1 MERHYRPAK
10 STERMRVGT
19 PAILQLSVLDHALSV
34 WDGVD
39 MEAVRVASIALSERF
54 IREVEARCPDVT
66 LASPRDPMVRGS
78 QVSFAFQHGYA
89 AMQALIDRGVIGD
102 FRAPDIMR
110 FGFTPLY
117 LEESDVVAATTV
129 FEDVMKNELWRDP
142 KYNVRS
148 KVT

>member
-1 MERHYRPAK
+1 MERHYRPAM